1 LNQVVWVS
9 EQRICHVENVVQ
21 VLASYYVTVEKVQL
35 FAYDN
40 NTTGRIRMWL
50 YRTKPSVGTQTAMA
64 YIDTDITF
72 ADPTSP
78 RTWTDTTISP
88 NVKNPANGTYLWITF
103 SDNTALDLYGVRI
116 FYHTGK

>member
-1 LNQVVWVS
+1 
-9 EQRICHVENVVQ
+9 
-21 VLASYYVTVEKVQL
+21 
-35 FAYDN
+35 
-40 NTTGRIRMWL
+40 MWL

-88 NVKNPANGTYLWITF
+88 NVKNPANGTYLQVDI
-103 SDNTALDLYGVRI
+103 SDNTSLDVYGVRI